1 MAHHLDPIPLVV
13 RDDAHPRDRRD
24 RCSSRVRPDR
34 WAGEAWP
41 GINYSDSLCFGTP
54 LRRCSIQ

>member
-1 MAHHLDPIPLVV
+1 MPYRMDSRQLVV
-13 RDDAHPRDRRD
+13 RADGDRPDPRDR
-24 RCSSRVRPDR
+24 SPSRVRPDR
-34 WAGEAWP
+34 WVDKCGS